1 MFVFTLFVMKRVFL
15 RNIAVFVDPIKNYL
29 SVAVIASVLGFLGGY
44 HFSSTKAE
52 VEKLKVQQVALQ
64 EENKNLIKKLEV
76 EHEHQKTTQIN
87 AAKTQEDLD
96 NLEKRYASAIDELN
110 ALQLQ
115 FSEYTD
121 SDTATLPSDATASSA
136 VSQGKCD
143 CSGKDKRAFQKL
155 LNDQMI
161 VARDCDI
168 NATYLNNLI
177 EWYGMISQKL
187 NVKE

>member
-1 MFVFTLFVMKRVFL
+1 MLS
-15 RNIAVFVDPIKNYL
+15 IKNTL
-29 SVAVIASVLGFLGGY
+29 IAGAVAFAVGYIAGY
-44 HFSSTKAE
+44 ATRDDQAE
-52 VEKLKVQQVALQ
+52 IERLNVAKNALEQ
-64 EENKNLIKKLEV
+64 ERANLIQQLEV
-76 EHEHQKTTQIN
+76 EHEHQKTAQIN

-96 NLEKRYASAIDELN
+96 DLEKRYTSAIDELN

-115 FSEYTD
+115 FTEYTD

>member
-1 MFVFTLFVMKRVFL
+1 MLS
-15 RNIAVFVDPIKNYL
+15 IKNTL
-29 SVAVIASVLGFLGGY
+29 IAGAVAFAVGYIAGY
-44 HFSSTKAE
+44 ATRDDQAE
-52 VEKLKVQQVALQ
+52 IERLNVAKNALEQ
-64 EENKNLIKKLEV
+64 ERANLIQQLEV
-76 EHEHQKTTQIN
+76 EHEHQKTAQIN

-96 NLEKRYASAIDELN
+96 DLEKRYTSAIDELN

-115 FSEYTD
+115 FTEYTD
-121 SDTATLPSDATASSA
+121 SDSATLPSDATASSA
-136 VSQGKCD
+136 VSQGKCG

>member
-1 MFVFTLFVMKRVFL
+1 MLS
-15 RNIAVFVDPIKNYL
+15 IKNTL
-29 SVAVIASVLGFLGGY
+29 IAGAVAFAVGYIAGY
-44 HFSSTKAE
+44 ATRDDQAE
-52 VEKLKVQQVALQ
+52 IERLNVAKNALEQ
-64 EENKNLIKKLEV
+64 ERANLIQQLEV
-76 EHEHQKTTQIN
+76 EHEHQKTAQIN

-96 NLEKRYASAIDELN
+96 DLEKRYASAIDELN

-115 FSEYTD
+115 FTEYTD
-121 SDTATLPSDATASSA
+121 SDTATLPSDASASSA

>member
-1 MFVFTLFVMKRVFL
+1 M
-15 RNIAVFVDPIKNYL
+15 L
-29 SVAVIASVLGFLGGY
+29 SVKNTLVAGAIAFAVGYIAGY
-44 HFSSTKAE
+44 ATRDDQAE
-52 VEKLKVQQVALQ
+52 IERLNVAKYALDQ
-64 EENKNLIKKLEV
+64 ERANLIQQLEV
-76 EHEHQKTTQIN
+76 EHEHQNTAQIN

-96 NLEKRYASAIDELN
+96 DLEKRYASAINELN

-115 FSEYTD
+115 FTEYTD
-121 SDTATLPSDATASSA
+121 SDTATLSKDASASSA
-136 VSQGKCD
+136 VSQGKCG

-177 EWYGMISQKL
+177 EWYGSIGK
-187 NVKE
+187 

>member
-1 MFVFTLFVMKRVFL
+1 MGFFRFWSLPML
-15 RNIAVFVDPIKNYL
+15 SIKNTL
-29 SVAVIASVLGFLGGY
+29 IAGAVAFAVGYIAGY
-44 HFSSTKAE
+44 ATRDDQAE
-52 VEKLKVQQVALQ
+52 IERLNVAKNALEQ
-64 EENKNLIKKLEV
+64 ERANLIQQLEV
-76 EHEHQKTTQIN
+76 EHEHQKTAQIN

-96 NLEKRYASAIDELN
+96 DLEKRYTSAIDELN

-115 FSEYTD
+115 FTEYTD
-121 SDTATLPSDATASSA
+121 SDSATLPSDATASSA
-136 VSQGKCD
+136 VSQGKCG

>member
-1 MFVFTLFVMKRVFL
+1 M
-15 RNIAVFVDPIKNYL
+15 L
-29 SVAVIASVLGFLGGY
+29 SVKNTLVAGAIAFAVGYIAGY
-44 HFSSTKAE
+44 ATRDDQAE
-52 VEKLKVQQVALQ
+52 IERLNVAKYALDQ
-64 EENKNLIKKLEV
+64 ERANLIQQLEV
-76 EHEHQKTTQIN
+76 EHEHQKTAQIN

-96 NLEKRYASAIDELN
+96 DLEKRYASAIDELN

-115 FSEYTD
+115 FTEYTD
-121 SDTATLPSDATASSA
+121 SDTATLSPDASTSSA
-136 VSQGKCD
+136 VSQGKCG

-177 EWYGMISQKL
+177 EWYGSISK
-187 NVKE
+187 

>member
-1 MFVFTLFVMKRVFL
+1 MLS
-15 RNIAVFVDPIKNYL
+15 IKNTL
-29 SVAVIASVLGFLGGY
+29 ILGAVAFAVGYIAGY
-44 HFSSTKAE
+44 ATRDDQAE
-52 VEKLKVQQVALQ
+52 IERLNVAKYALDQ
-64 EENKNLIKKLEV
+64 ERANLIQQLEV
-76 EHEHQKTTQIN
+76 EHEHQKTAQIN

-96 NLEKRYASAIDELN
+96 DLEKRYASAIDELN

-115 FSEYTD
+115 FTECTD
-121 SDTATLPSDATASSA
+121 SDTATLSEDAGSATA

-161 VARDCDI
+161 VAKDCDI

-177 EWYGMISQKL
+177 EWYGSISK
-187 NVKE
+187 

>member
-1 MFVFTLFVMKRVFL
+1 MLS
-15 RNIAVFVDPIKNYL
+15 IKNTL
-29 SVAVIASVLGFLGGY
+29 ILGAVAFAVGYIAGY
-44 HFSSTKAE
+44 ATRDDQAEIERLNVAKYALDQEKA
-52 VEKLKVQQVALQ
+52 
-64 EENKNLIKKLEV
+64 NLIQQLEV
-76 EHEHQKTTQIN
+76 EHEHQKTAQIN

-96 NLEKRYASAIDELN
+96 DLEKRYASAIDELN

-121 SDTATLPSDATASSA
+121 SDTATLSKDAGSATA

-161 VARDCDI
+161 VAKDCDI

-177 EWYGMISQKL
+177 EWYGSISK
-187 NVKE
+187 

>member
-1 MFVFTLFVMKRVFL
+1 MLS
-15 RNIAVFVDPIKNYL
+15 IKNTL
-29 SVAVIASVLGFLGGY
+29 IAGAVAFTVGYIAGY
-44 HFSSTKAE
+44 ATRDDQAE
-52 VEKLKVQQVALQ
+52 IERLNVAKNALEQ
-64 EENKNLIKKLEV
+64 ERANLIQQLEV
-76 EHEHQKTTQIN
+76 EHEHQKTAQIN

-96 NLEKRYASAIDELN
+96 DLEKRYTSAIDELN

-115 FSEYTD
+115 FTEYTD

>member
-1 MFVFTLFVMKRVFL
+1 M
-15 RNIAVFVDPIKNYL
+15 L
-29 SVAVIASVLGFLGGY
+29 SVKNTLVAGAIAFAVGYIAGY
-44 HFSSTKAE
+44 ATRDDQAE
-52 VEKLKVQQVALQ
+52 IERLNVAKYALDQ
-64 EENKNLIKKLEV
+64 ERANLIQQLEV
-76 EHEHQKTTQIN
+76 EHEHQKTAQIN

-96 NLEKRYASAIDELN
+96 DLEKRYASAIDELN

-121 SDTATLPSDATASSA
+121 SDTATLSKDAGSATA

-161 VARDCDI
+161 VAKDCDI

-177 EWYGMISQKL
+177 EWYGNISK
-187 NVKE
+187 

>member
-1 MFVFTLFVMKRVFL
+1 M
-15 RNIAVFVDPIKNYL
+15 L
-29 SVAVIASVLGFLGGY
+29 SVKNTLVAGAIAFAVGYIAGY
-44 HFSSTKAE
+44 ATRDDQAE
-52 VEKLKVQQVALQ
+52 IERLNVAKYALDQ
-64 EENKNLIKKLEV
+64 ERANLIQQLEV
-76 EHEHQKTTQIN
+76 EHEHQKTAQIN

-96 NLEKRYASAIDELN
+96 DLEKRYASAIDELN

-121 SDTATLPSDATASSA
+121 SDTATLSKDAGSATAG
-136 VSQGKCD
+136 SQGKCD

-161 VARDCDI
+161 VAKDCDI

-177 EWYGMISQKL
+177 EWYGSISK
-187 NVKE
+187 

>member
-1 MFVFTLFVMKRVFL
+1 MLS
-15 RNIAVFVDPIKNYL
+15 IKNTL
-29 SVAVIASVLGFLGGY
+29 IAGAVAFAVGYIAGY
-44 HFSSTKAE
+44 ATRDDQAE
-52 VEKLKVQQVALQ
+52 IERLNVAKNALEQ
-64 EENKNLIKKLEV
+64 ERANLIQQLEV

-96 NLEKRYASAIDELN
+96 DLEKRYASAINELN

-115 FSEYTD
+115 FTEYTD
-121 SDTATLPSDATASSA
+121 SDTATLPSDASASSA

-155 LNDQMI
+155 LTDQMI

-168 NATYLNNLI
+168 NATYYNHLI
-177 EWYGMISQKL
+177 DWYNKISQESIHG
-187 NVKE
+187 N

>member
-1 MFVFTLFVMKRVFL
+1 MGFFRFWSLPML
-15 RNIAVFVDPIKNYL
+15 SIKNTL
-29 SVAVIASVLGFLGGY
+29 IAGAVAFAVGYIAGY
-44 HFSSTKAE
+44 ATRDDQAE
-52 VEKLKVQQVALQ
+52 IERLNVAKNALEQ
-64 EENKNLIKKLEV
+64 ERANLIQQLEV
-76 EHEHQKTTQIN
+76 EHEHQKTAQIN

-96 NLEKRYASAIDELN
+96 DLEKRYASAIDELN
-110 ALQLQ
+110 TLQLQ
-115 FSEYTD
+115 FTEYTD
-121 SDTATLPSDATASSA
+121 SDSATLPSDATASSA

>member
-1 MFVFTLFVMKRVFL
+1 MLS
-15 RNIAVFVDPIKNYL
+15 IKNTL
-29 SVAVIASVLGFLGGY
+29 IAGAVAFAVGYIAGY
-44 HFSSTKAE
+44 ATRADQAEIERLNVAKNALEQEKA
-52 VEKLKVQQVALQ
+52 
-64 EENKNLIKKLEV
+64 NLIQQLEV

-96 NLEKRYASAIDELN
+96 DLEKRYASAIDELN

-121 SDTATLPSDATASSA
+121 SDTATLSEDAGSATA

-168 NATYLNNLI
+168 TTTYYNHLI
-177 EWYGMISQKL
+177 DWYKS
-187 NVKE
+187 VSR

>member
-1 MFVFTLFVMKRVFL
+1 M
-15 RNIAVFVDPIKNYL
+15 L
-29 SVAVIASVLGFLGGY
+29 SVKNTLVAGAIAFAVGYIAGY
-44 HFSSTKAE
+44 ATRDDQAE
-52 VEKLKVQQVALQ
+52 IERLNVAKYALDQ
-64 EENKNLIKKLEV
+64 ERANLIQQLEV
-76 EHEHQKTTQIN
+76 EHEHQKTAQIN

-96 NLEKRYASAIDELN
+96 DLEKRYASAIDELN

-121 SDTATLPSDATASSA
+121 SDTATLSKDAGSATA

-143 CSGKDKRAFQKL
+143 CSGKNKRAFQKL

-161 VARDCDI
+161 VAKDCDI

-177 EWYGMISQKL
+177 EWYGSISK
-187 NVKE
+187 

>member
-1 MFVFTLFVMKRVFL
+1 M
-15 RNIAVFVDPIKNYL
+15 L
-29 SVAVIASVLGFLGGY
+29 SVKNTLVAGAIAFAVGYIAGY
-44 HFSSTKAE
+44 ATRDDQAE
-52 VEKLKVQQVALQ
+52 IERLNVAKYALDQ
-64 EENKNLIKKLEV
+64 ERANLIQQLEV
-76 EHEHQKTTQIN
+76 EHEHQKTAQIN

-96 NLEKRYASAIDELN
+96 DLEKRYASAIDELN

-121 SDTATLPSDATASSA
+121 SDTATLSKDAGSATA

-177 EWYGMISQKL
+177 EWYGSISK
-187 NVKE
+187 

>member
-1 MFVFTLFVMKRVFL
+1 M
-15 RNIAVFVDPIKNYL
+15 L
-29 SVAVIASVLGFLGGY
+29 SVKNTLVAGAIAFAVGYIAGY
-44 HFSSTKAE
+44 ATRDDQAE
-52 VEKLKVQQVALQ
+52 IERLNVAKYALDQ
-64 EENKNLIKKLEV
+64 ERANLIQQLEV
-76 EHEHQKTTQIN
+76 EHEHQKTAQIN

-96 NLEKRYASAIDELN
+96 ALEKRYASAINELN

-121 SDTATLPSDATASSA
+121 SDTATLSEDASASSA

-161 VARDCDI
+161 VAKDCDI

-177 EWYGMISQKL
+177 EWYGSISK
-187 NVKE
+187 

>member
-1 MFVFTLFVMKRVFL
+1 M
-15 RNIAVFVDPIKNYL
+15 FVDPIKNYL

-96 NLEKRYASAIDELN
+96 NLEKRYSDVVNEFNL
-110 ALQLQ
+110 LQLQ
-115 FSEYTD
+115 
-121 SDTATLPSDATASSA
+121 SDFANSSTSALPSDASASRT
-136 VSQGKCD
+136 VQKDECK
-143 CSGKDKRAFQKL
+143 CSGQDQAKL
-155 LNDQMI
+155 QRLLTEQLI
-161 VARDCDI
+161 IAKDCDI
-168 NATYLNNLI
+168 TATYYNHLI
-177 EWYGMISQKL
+177 DWYNSISQETNK
-187 NVKE
+187 

>member
-1 MFVFTLFVMKRVFL
+1 MLS
-15 RNIAVFVDPIKNYL
+15 IKNTL
-29 SVAVIASVLGFLGGY
+29 IAGAVAFAVGYIAGY
-44 HFSSTKAE
+44 ATRADQAE
-52 VEKLKVQQVALQ
+52 IERLNVAKNALEQ
-64 EENKNLIKKLEV
+64 ERANLIQQLEV
-76 EHEHQKTTQIN
+76 EHEHQKTAQIN

-96 NLEKRYASAIDELN
+96 DLEKRYTSAIDELN

-143 CSGKDKRAFQKL
+143 CSGKDKRTFQKL

>member
-1 MFVFTLFVMKRVFL
+1 MLS
-15 RNIAVFVDPIKNYL
+15 IKNTL
-29 SVAVIASVLGFLGGY
+29 ILGAVAFAVGYIAGY
-44 HFSSTKAE
+44 ATRDDQSE
-52 VEKLKVQQVALQ
+52 IERLNVAKYALDQ
-64 EENKNLIKKLEV
+64 ERTNLIHQLEV
-76 EHEHQKTTQIN
+76 EHEHQKTAQIN

-96 NLEKRYASAIDELN
+96 DLEKRYASAIDELN

-121 SDTATLPSDATASSA
+121 SDTATLSKDSGSASA

>member
-1 MFVFTLFVMKRVFL
+1 MLS
-15 RNIAVFVDPIKNYL
+15 IKNTL
-29 SVAVIASVLGFLGGY
+29 IAGAVAFAVGYIAGY
-44 HFSSTKAE
+44 ATRDDQAE
-52 VEKLKVQQVALQ
+52 IERLNVAKNALEQ
-64 EENKNLIKKLEV
+64 ERVNLIQQLEV
-76 EHEHQKTTQIN
+76 EHEHQKTAKIN

-96 NLEKRYASAIDELN
+96 DLEKRYTSAIDELN

-115 FSEYTD
+115 FTEYTD
-121 SDTATLPSDATASSA
+121 SDSATLPSDASASGSIPKD
-136 VSQGKCD
+136 KCK

-187 NVKE
+187 NVKK